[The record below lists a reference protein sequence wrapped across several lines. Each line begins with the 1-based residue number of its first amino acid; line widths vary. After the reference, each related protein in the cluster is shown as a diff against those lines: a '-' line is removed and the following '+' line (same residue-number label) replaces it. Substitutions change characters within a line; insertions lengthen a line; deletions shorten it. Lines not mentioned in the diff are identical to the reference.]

1 MIDLKKLAAKMPSFM
16 ALATVPTL
24 LFASQALASDSAGG
38 WRDIYDVVMK
48 WVNFGIFAF
57 IVFMIIKKFKGPLWA
72 LFAGDKADL
81 ENRIDNLEKEKED
94 KIRSIDSARKELE
107 GSEARLTELK
117 EKMTRRGE
125 REKEAMIEAAR
136 DQSRLMLE
144 SAQRKVAYRIEQ
156 AKANFR
162 AELIDSAVNA
172 AIKQLPSQVTDAD
185 NEKLLGLFLDDTEM
199 ASKG

>member
-1 MIDLKKLAAKMPSFM
+1 ML
-16 ALATVPTL
+16 LATVPVL
-24 LFASQALASDSAGG
+24 LFASRALASEGTGG
-38 WRDIYDVVMK
+38 WRDIYDVIMK
-48 WVNFGIFAF
+48 WINFGIFAF
-57 IVFMIIKKFKGPLWA
+57 IVFQIIKKFKGPLWA

-81 ENRIDNLEKEKED
+81 ENRIDNLEKEKEE

-107 GSEARLTELK
+107 GSETRLVELK
-117 EKMTRRGE
+117 EKITHSGE
-125 REKEAMIEAAR
+125 REKEAMIKAAR

-172 AIKQLPSQVTDAD
+172 AIEQLPSQVTEAD
-185 NEKLLGLFLDDTEM
+185 NEKLLGLFLDDPEM
-199 ASKG
+199 ASKA